1 MNEIKLN
8 YKEKRLLSE
17 SEQSQKDV
25 EYMVKDAKLQFEAD
39 ILATQRE
46 LDTKKAEFEDAK
58 CEYPLNTQDLI
69 NLQIEIEALEDGLNR
84 LNKLK
89 EEFGF

>member
-1 MNEIKLN
+1 MSEIKLN

-58 CEYPLNTQDLI
+58 CLRILKRGLENFYLNITT
-69 NLQIEIEALEDGLNR
+69 
-84 LNKLK
+84 
-89 EEFGF
+89 